1 MTGRPAIRAA
11 IYTRKST
18 EDGLDQEFNSL
29 DAQYEACAAYI
40 ASQRHEGWSLV
51 RERFDDGGVSGGTL
65 DRPGLQR
72 LMAEVDAG
80 RIGMIV
86 VYKID
91 RLTRSLADFARLV
104 DRLDAAKAS
113 FVSVTQAFNT
123 STSMGRLTLNVLLSF
138 AQFEREV
145 TAERIRDK
153 IAASKRKGLWMGGT
167 VPLGYRLSGDQ
178 GARSIICDEEEAA
191 MVRQVFDLY
200 DELGNIRLVE
210 ERAGELGLRTRAQV
224 LPSGLIR
231 GGRPFTRGQIHYLL
245 TNPTYRGLIRHKDRT
260 YPGSHPPIIS
270 EDQWARVQKAL
281 LAARARPRRGPDN
294 VVSDGS
300 VPLLGKL
307 VDETGE
313 RLTSSETSARGKS
326 YRYYVS
332 NRLLH
337 GAVDATGWRLPAKAL
352 EEFLATHIAT
362 QLVRLAERHGVLTV
376 PDARQGAEIVE
387 SANRIAER
395 LNKGGCGLLGPLIQ
409 RCLITA
415 GNISIEIDRI
425 ALGHA
430 LNIPA
435 DTIAPEVLKLS
446 VPFSLRRRGI
456 ETRIIAGPRELLPDM
471 TLLRALAA
479 SHRLAAARLRGA
491 SPGGLIMTKERASGS
506 RERRKA
512 WLAFLSPHIQMAILE
527 GHQPEGFSLERI
539 LQSDMPLAWH
549 EQERMFGF
557 AEKASED

>member
-1 MTGRPAIRAA
+1 MTGRSPIRAA

-18 EDGLDQEFNSL
+18 EDGLEQEFNSL

-167 VPLGYRLSGDQ
+167 VPLGYRLSGDP
-178 GARSIICDEEEAA
+178 GARSLICDLEEAG

-200 DELGNIRLVE
+200 DEIGNIRLVE
-210 ERAGELGLRTRAQV
+210 ARADELGLRTREQV
-224 LPSGLIR
+224 LSSGLTR

-245 TNPTYRGLIRHKDRT
+245 TNPTYRGLIRHKEKT
-260 YPGSHPPIIS
+260 YTGSHPAIIS
-270 EDQWARVQKAL
+270 EDQWERVQEAL
-281 LAARARPRRGPDN
+281 LAARARPRRGADTTAC
-294 VVSDGS
+294 DAGAL
-300 VPLLGKL
+300 LLGKL
-307 VDETGE
+307 VDEAGD
-313 RLTSSETSARGKS
+313 RLTPSETKARGKS

-332 NRLLH
+332 NRLLR
-337 GAVDATGWRLPAKAL
+337 GVADATGWRLPAELL
-352 EEFLATHIAT
+352 EEMVATHVAAH
-362 QLVRLAERHGVLTV
+362 LLRLADMHGILAV
-376 PDARQGAEIVE
+376 PDARQGALILEKV
-387 SANRIAER
+387 NRIAQHM
-395 LNKGGCGLLGPLIQ
+395 KVGGSELLAALIQ
-409 RCLITA
+409 RGVITVGSIA
-415 GNISIEIDRI
+415 IEIDRA

-430 LNIPA
+430 LNIA
-435 DTIAPEVLKLS
+435 TDAIAPEVLKLS

-456 ETRIIAGPRELLPDM
+456 ETRILAGSRESAPDM
-471 TLLRALAA
+471 TMLRALAE
-479 SHRLAAARLRGA
+479 SHRIAAARLRGGPMGSQA
-491 SPGGLIMTKERASGS
+491 VNQIGRA
-506 RERRKA
+506 
-512 WLAFLSPHIQMAILE
+512 HV
-527 GHQPEGFSLERI
+527 
-539 LQSDMPLAWH
+539 
-549 EQERMFGF
+549 
-557 AEKASED
+557 

>member
-18 EDGLDQEFNSL
+18 EDGLEQEFNSL

-104 DRLDAAKAS
+104 DRLDAARAS

-178 GARSIICDEEEAA
+178 GARSLICDQEEAG
-191 MVRQVFDLY
+191 MMRQVFDLY

-210 ERAGELGLRTRAQV
+210 KRAGELGLRTREQI
-224 LPSGLIR
+224 LPSGVTR
-231 GGRPFTRGQIHYLL
+231 GGRTFTRGQIHYLL
-245 TNPTYRGLIRHKDRT
+245 TNPTYRGRIRHKDKT
-260 YPGSHPPIIS
+260 YTGSHPAIIS
-270 EDQWARVQKAL
+270 EEQWERVQNAL
-281 LAARARPRRGPDN
+281 LAAKARPRRGAYDTADD
-294 VVSDGS
+294 VGAL
-300 VPLLGKL
+300 LLGKL
-307 VDETGE
+307 VDEAGD
-313 RLTSSETSARGKS
+313 RLTPSQTKARGKS
-326 YRYYVS
+326 YCYYVS

-337 GAVDATGWRLPAKAL
+337 GVADATGWRLPAEPL
-352 EEFLATHIAT
+352 EEMLATHVAAH
-362 QLVRLAERHGVLTV
+362 LARSADRNGILAV
-376 PDARQGAEIVE
+376 PDARQGAQIVE
-387 SANRIAER
+387 SVNRIA
-395 LNKGGCGLLGPLIQ
+395 KHMKTGGRELLGALIQ
-409 RCLITA
+409 RGVITVGSIA
-415 GNISIEIDRI
+415 IEIHRV

-430 LNIPA
+430 LNIA
-435 DTIAPEVLKLS
+435 TDAIAPEVLKLS
-446 VPFSLRRRGI
+446 VPFALRRRGI
-456 ETRIIAGPRELLPDM
+456 ETRILAGLREPVPDM
-471 TLLRALAA
+471 TMLRALAE
-479 SHRLAAARLRGA
+479 SHRIAAARQRDAPLRRHA
-491 SPGGLIMTKERASGS
+491 VNKERPSGS

-512 WLAFLSPHIQMAILE
+512 WLAFLSPRIQIAIVE
-527 GHQPEGFSLERI
+527 GRHPESLSLERI
-539 LQSDMPLAWH
+539 LHSDMPLAWD
-549 EQERMFGF
+549 EQERLLGF
-557 AEKASED
+557 AAETPAD